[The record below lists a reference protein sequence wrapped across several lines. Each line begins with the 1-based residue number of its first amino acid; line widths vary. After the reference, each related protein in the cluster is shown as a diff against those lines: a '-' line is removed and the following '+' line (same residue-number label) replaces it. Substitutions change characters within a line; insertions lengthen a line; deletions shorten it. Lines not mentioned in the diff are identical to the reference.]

1 MTISKDDLLKRKEE
15 IVTGYNELVAE
26 IEKGESQI
34 KSMRNNLNAMSGALQ
49 QTEMFIAQIEEDGD
63 PMPEDK
69 AFALDMAT
77 SQEITMSNNRITEEK
92 EESNSMIHET
102 LTTNPND
109 LDIENTY
116 VDVSDEEYEQ
126 VLAYRASLKKE
137 KEENEKL

>member
-63 PMPEDK
+63 PMPEEK

-92 EESNSMIHET
+92 EESNGMIHET
-102 LTTNPND
+102 LTTNPR
-109 LDIENTY
+109 
-116 VDVSDEEYEQ
+116 DEVVEDE
-126 VLAYRASLKKE
+126 STEKEKKE
-137 KEENEKL
+137 DEKL

>member
-34 KSMRNNLNAMSGALQ
+34 KGMKNNLNAMAGALQ

-69 AFALDMAT
+69 AFALDM
-77 SQEITMSNNRITEEK
+77 
-92 EESNSMIHET
+92 ESS
-102 LTTNPND
+102 
-109 LDIENTY
+109 
-116 VDVSDEEYEQ
+116 
-126 VLAYRASLKKE
+126 
-137 KEENEKL
+137 

>member
-26 IEKGESQI
+26 IEKGETQI

-49 QTEMFIAQIEEDGD
+49 QTELFIAQIEEDGD

-77 SQEITMSNNRITEEK
+77 S
-92 EESNSMIHET
+92 
-102 LTTNPND
+102 
-109 LDIENTY
+109 
-116 VDVSDEEYEQ
+116 
-126 VLAYRASLKKE
+126 
-137 KEENEKL
+137 

>member
-1 MTISKDDLLKRKEE
+1 
-15 IVTGYNELVAE
+15 
-26 IEKGESQI
+26 
-34 KSMRNNLNAMSGALQ
+34 
-49 QTEMFIAQIEEDGD
+49 
-63 PMPEDK
+63 
-69 AFALDMAT
+69 
-77 SQEITMSNNRITEEK
+77 MSNNRITEEK

-109 LDIENTY
+109 LDIQNTY

>member
-1 MTISKDDLLKRKEE
+1 MSISKDDLLKRKEE

-77 SQEITMSNNRITEEK
+77 S
-92 EESNSMIHET
+92 
-102 LTTNPND
+102 
-109 LDIENTY
+109 
-116 VDVSDEEYEQ
+116 
-126 VLAYRASLKKE
+126 
-137 KEENEKL
+137 